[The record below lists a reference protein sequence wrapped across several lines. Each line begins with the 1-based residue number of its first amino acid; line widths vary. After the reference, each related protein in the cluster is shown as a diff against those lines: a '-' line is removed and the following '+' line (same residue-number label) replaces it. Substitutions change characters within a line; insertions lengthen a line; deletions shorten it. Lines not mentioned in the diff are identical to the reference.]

1 MTATSR
7 SDDARREGNRL
18 LAAGDATRAEQCY
31 RRAVAED
38 PASAAAHVALGF
50 ALLGRG
56 ELDEAKEA
64 LARAAALAPD
74 DADSH
79 FLLGGIARRRFA
91 ADEAVACFR
100 RALRAKPDFPEA
112 QLELGVTLRSQ
123 RKLDEALAC
132 FDAALAL
139 QPNNAAAQLNK
150 ALVLLMRGKFDQG
163 LPLFESRLRAE
174 PTEQV
179 AQWVARLAAQPQL
192 SRWRGEPLAGGRLL
206 VWIEEGAGDC
216 LMVMRYLPLLA
227 AKGVRELVVL
237 ADPVLARVLQ
247 TLPGVSR
254 VATSVAHVPLDAFD
268 VHCPIMSLP
277 HCFGTHAGTIP
288 RAIPYLAVPKPLQE
302 RWAQKLAAI
311 TRPRVGLVWAG
322 GAKYA
327 RDTLRSLS
335 LAQFAPLLAVSGP
348 SFVSLQ
354 KDAAASEL
362 RALHVPL
369 FDPMGECA
377 DYLDT
382 AAVVANL
389 DLVISVD
396 TSVAHLAGALG
407 KPVWLLN
414 RFESEWRWQLGRE
427 DSDWYP
433 TMRIFTQPAF
443 GDWTSVVRRVAE
455 DLSARR

>member
-7 SDDARREGNRL
+7 SDEARREGNRL
-18 LAAGDATRAEQCY
+18 LAEGNATGAERCY

-50 ALLGRG
+50 VLFRRG
-56 ELDEAKEA
+56 ELDEAKQA
-64 LARAAALAPD
+64 LERATALAPD

-91 ADEAVACFR
+91 AEEAVARFR
-100 RALRAKPDFPEA
+100 RALQAQPNFAEA

-123 RKLDEALAC
+123 RKLNDALAC

-139 QPNNAAAQLNK
+139 QPDNAAAQLNK
-150 ALVLLMRGKFDQG
+150 ALVLLMRGKFAEG
-163 LPLFESRLRAE
+163 LPLFESRLRAG

-179 AQWVARLAAQPQL
+179 AHWLRRLAAHPQL
-192 SRWRGEPLAGGRLL
+192 SQWRAEPLAGRRLL

-227 AKGVRELVVL
+227 AKGAREIVVL
-237 ADPVLARVLQ
+237 ADPALARVLQ
-247 TLPGVSR
+247 TLPGVNR
-254 VATSVAHVPLDAFD
+254 VATSVEQLPLNTFD
-268 VHCPIMSLP
+268 VHCPVMSLP
-277 HCFGTHAGTIP
+277 NCFATRADTIP
-288 RAIPYLAVPKPLQE
+288 RAVPYLTVPKPLQE

-311 TRPRVGLVWAG
+311 RGPRVGLVWAG

-327 RDTLRSLS
+327 RDALRSVT
-335 LAQFAPLLAVSGP
+335 LAQFAPLLAVRGP
-348 SFVSLQ
+348 GFVSLQ
-354 KDAAASEL
+354 KDAAPSEL
-362 RALHVPL
+362 QALNVPI
-369 FDPMGECA
+369 FDPMPECA

-382 AAVVANL
+382 AAVVVNL

-414 RFESEWRWQLGRE
+414 RYESEWRWQLGRE

-443 GDWTSVVRRVAE
+443 GDWSSVVRRVAQ
-455 DLSARR
+455 DLSALR

>member
-7 SDDARREGNRL
+7 SDEARREGNRL
-18 LAAGDATRAEQCY
+18 LAEGDATGAEQCY

-38 PASAAAHVALGF
+38 PASAAAHIALGF
-50 ALLGRG
+50 VLFRRG
-56 ELDEAKEA
+56 ELDEAKQA
-64 LARAAALAPD
+64 LERATNLAPH

-79 FLLGGIARRRFA
+79 FLLGSIARRRFA
-91 ADEAVACFR
+91 ADEAVACFQ
-100 RALRAKPDFPEA
+100 RALQAQPDFAEA
-112 QLELGVTLRSQ
+112 HLELGVALRSQ
-123 RKLDEALAC
+123 RRLDEALGC

-139 QPNNAAAQLNK
+139 QPDNAAAQLNK
-150 ALVLLMRGKFDQG
+150 ALVLLMRGEFAEG
-163 LPLFESRLRAE
+163 LPLFEGRLRAE
-174 PTEQV
+174 PAEHV
-179 AQWVARLAAQPQL
+179 AHWLQRLAAQPRL
-192 SRWRGEPLAGGRLL
+192 SKWRGEPLAGRRLL

-227 AKGVRELVVL
+227 AKGARELVVL
-237 ADPVLARVLQ
+237 ADPALARVLQ
-247 TLPGVSR
+247 TLPGVGR
-254 VATSVAHVPLDAFD
+254 VATRVEQVPLDVLD
-268 VHCPIMSLP
+268 VHCPVMSLP
-277 HCFGTHAGTIP
+277 HCFGTRADTIP
-288 RAIPYLAVPKPLQE
+288 RAVPYLAVPQPLPE

-311 TRPRVGLVWAG
+311 RRPRVGLVWAG

-327 RDTLRSLS
+327 RDALRSLS
-335 LAQFAPLLAVSGP
+335 LAQFAPLLAVRGP
-348 SFVSLQ
+348 GFVSLQ
-354 KDAAASEL
+354 KDAVPSEL
-362 RALHVPL
+362 QALNVAV

-382 AAVVANL
+382 AAVIANL

-414 RFESEWRWQLGRE
+414 RYESEWRWQLGRE

-443 GDWTSVVRRVAE
+443 GDWASVVRRVAE
-455 DLSARR
+455 DLTALR